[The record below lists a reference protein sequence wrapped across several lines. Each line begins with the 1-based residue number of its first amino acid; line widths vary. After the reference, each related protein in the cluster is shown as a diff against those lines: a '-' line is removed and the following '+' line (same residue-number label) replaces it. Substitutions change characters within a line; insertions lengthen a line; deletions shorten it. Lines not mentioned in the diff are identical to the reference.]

1 MQAKYNSGD
10 LAMVPHAKFGFL
22 LLFVLLATVA
32 TLAAFRF
39 RLNSFTGL
47 CFVLIYALFL
57 TYSFVQ
63 ETICDRGQYC

>member
-1 MQAKYNSGD
+1 
-10 LAMVPHAKFGFL
+10 MVPHAKFGFL
-22 LLFVLLATVA
+22 LLFVLLATVV
-32 TLAAFRF
+32 TFTVFRF

>member
-1 MQAKYNSGD
+1 MQGKYDSGD

-22 LLFVLLATVA
+22 LLFVLLATVV
-32 TLAAFRF
+32 TFTVFRF